1 MDALILCGGFAT
13 RLEPIT
19 LFMPKPLLP
28 VGGKPLVD
36 YIIQDLDKLDIN
48 RIVIAT
54 NKRFED
60 QFEYWVNNKNKNRE
74 KKIELVVEPAL
85 SNNVKQGAIKG
96 MKYSVEKAGLNEDLL
111 VIAGDNYYDFSL
123 GDVVEK
129 FNSQK
134 APIIC
139 VYDIRSNED
148 AKRFGVVKLN
158 NGVITNFCEKPEKPE
173 STLISTG
180 IYAFRKDEIS
190 LIDKYLSDNNN
201 PDSPGY
207 LIQWLIKNTSVY
219 GVVCEGTW
227 ADIGTVD
234 SYKKIFLEKHREVF
248 PL

>member
-36 YIIQDLDKLDIN
+36 YILDDLEKLDIN
-48 RIVIAT
+48 RVVIAT

-60 QFEYWVNNKNKNRE
+60 QFEYWINNKNKNRE

-85 SNNVKQGAIKG
+85 TNKVKQGAIKG
-96 MKYSVEKAGLNEDLL
+96 MKYSIEKAGLNEDLL
-111 VIAGDNYYDFSL
+111 VIAGDNYYDFGL
-123 GDVVEK
+123 EEAVEK
-129 FNSQK
+129 FYSKNG
-134 APIIC
+134 PVIC
-139 VYDIRSNED
+139 VYDINSTED
-148 AKRFGVVKLN
+148 AKRFGVVKVED
-158 NGVITNFCEKPEKPE
+158 GVITNFCEKPEKPE
-173 STLISTG
+173 STLVSTG
-180 IYAFRKDEIS
+180 IYAFRKNEIG

-207 LIQWLIKNTSVY
+207 LVQWLIKNTQVN
-219 GVVCEGTW
+219 GVICKGNW
-227 ADIGTVD
+227 ADIGTVE
-234 SYKKIFLEKHREVF
+234 SYKKIFSEKHRETL